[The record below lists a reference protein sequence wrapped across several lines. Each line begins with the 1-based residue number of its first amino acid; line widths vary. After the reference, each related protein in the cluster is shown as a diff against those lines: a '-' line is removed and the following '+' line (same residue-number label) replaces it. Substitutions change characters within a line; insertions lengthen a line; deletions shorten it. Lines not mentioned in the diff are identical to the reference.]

1 MESNYR
7 NIKDTYKI
15 ERTIGKGSFATV
27 RKCKNR
33 ATGEYFAVK
42 ILSKRKMAPE
52 DKASLQQEIDIMKQ
66 IDHPNIV
73 KMIDFFED
81 EGHYCIVMEMMQG
94 GELFEQILNREQ
106 FSESEAREAIKSIID
121 AISYCHSLNIVH
133 RDIKPENLLLH
144 SKDLDLTSL
153 KISDFG
159 LARFVKADQVAQTQC
174 GTPGYVAPEILME
187 QPYGKE
193 CDYWS
198 IGVVLYILLSG
209 SPPFFEDERADLFE
223 KIKTAQYEFDD
234 ATWGN
239 ISNEA
244 KNLVENILRA
254 DPSQRLNCDQMLAH
268 PWMSMDLEDKTLKM
282 PNLSNYIKQR
292 QEVKKINNAGDGGGS
307 DEEN

>member
-1 MESNYR
+1 MESSGYR

-33 ATGEYFAVK
+33 ATGDYFAVK
-42 ILSKRKMAPE
+42 ILSKRKMAAE
-52 DKASLQQEIDIMKQ
+52 DKASLMTEIEIMKQ
-66 IDHPNIV
+66 VDHPNIV
-73 KMIDFFED
+73 KMVDFFED
-81 EGHYCIVMEMMQG
+81 EGHYCLVMEMMMG

-121 AISYCHSLNIVH
+121 AIMYCHSLNIVH
-133 RDIKPENLLLH
+133 RDIKPENLLLQ
-144 SKDLDLTSL
+144 SKDLDLSTL

-159 LARFVKADQVAQTQC
+159 LARFVKAEQYAQTQC
-174 GTPGYVAPEILME
+174 GTPGYVAPEIIME

-223 KIKTAQYEFDD
+223 KIKTASYEFED
-234 ATWGN
+234 ASWGS
-239 ISNEA
+239 ISQEA
-244 KNLVENILRA
+244 KDLVSNILKANPAERY
-254 DPSQRLNCDQMLAH
+254 SCEQMLAH
-268 PWMSMDLEDKTLKM
+268 PWMQMDFSKDKHLQM
-282 PNLSNYIKQR
+282 INLSKY
-292 QEVKKINNAGDGGGS
+292 V
-307 DEEN
+307 